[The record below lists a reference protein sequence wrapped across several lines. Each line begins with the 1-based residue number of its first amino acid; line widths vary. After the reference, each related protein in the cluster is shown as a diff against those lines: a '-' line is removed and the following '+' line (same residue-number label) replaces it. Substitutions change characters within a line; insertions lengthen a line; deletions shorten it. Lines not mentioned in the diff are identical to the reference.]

1 MGSPQP
7 HPLLPHRG
15 PRQEQS
21 SPGFTLFGI
30 RNGAMETDFP
40 LLLAAAP
47 LKQQRNAR
55 FVEPFADFP
64 LLLAAAPLELVFTM
78 EYKSCDGD

>member
-1 MGSPQP
+1 
-7 HPLLPHRG
+7 
-15 PRQEQS
+15 
-21 SPGFTLFGI
+21 
-30 RNGAMETDFP
+30 METDLP